1 MPVTVRQYDDF
12 DLQVR
17 PFQDGDFEAAVLRS
31 PAGEARQPFTLPQ
44 SPAEMAALLPEIEA
58 AIAGGNDS
66 GVAQAMRFGAM
77 LFTALFTGKLLQLF
91 DQSLSHAQSRGRDL
105 RIRLRVLDDPLLA
118 ALPWELLYDTR
129 EQRFIALRPDVVL
142 TRTVE
147 AQQPA
152 RDLAMAPPLRVLAMA
167 SQPSDMAALDL
178 DRERAQLE
186 RSLARLGAGVELRWV
201 DGQSWRALHDALQQ
215 ADWHVFHF
223 LGHGLFD
230 RTAGSGALAF
240 AGDDGLAELHTAE
253 ELSRLLGDHDALRLV
268 VLNACEGAQDGGSQM
283 DAGIAQQL
291 VRAGVPAVVAM
302 QGPIRD
308 THAAELTRSFYG
320 ALGNGL
326 AIDAAFAE
334 ARKALSLAAPGALAW
349 AVPVLVMRSGDSRF
363 AVQDKRLQ
371 WDGRNPYRGLETF
384 QEADAEF
391 FFGRERLV
399 DELVDR
405 LADAR
410 FVCVAGPS
418 GSGKSSLV
426 QAGLLYALKQ
436 GRIAK
441 SEHWLYATAS
451 PSTAPLDELARAVA
465 RAGKTPIAAE
475 YIRKNAVQDGTA
487 LCTQVET
494 LLTHDRQQ
502 RFVLYVDQFEEL
514 FTQTSAESERIAF
527 LAQLTTAAE
536 KTDCRTIVIVSI
548 RSDFLSQCSAYP
560 ALRELINRQF
570 FLVGEM
576 QPEELEQAIVQPA
589 LAVGAGVEPELIDK
603 ITAEMDGEPGALPL
617 MEFALRDLFESET
630 VKKQAGDAVT
640 LTLDAYLR
648 RGGIRKALRRHADRV
663 FKTLT
668 PEQQVLTRSLFT
680 FLVEVG
686 VGAQPTRRTA
696 TVDALQHLGKPQ
708 AVDAVLQALADAR
721 LLTTSS
727 PANGDAGTVT
737 VAHERLLSSWPWLE
751 KLIDENREAIYLQ
764 NIVARDASEWAKN
777 DRDISYLYAGAR
789 LATIE
794 EMLSDERLQ
803 PSAHSFE
810 FIQESVAEARRKS
823 LAEVEM
829 HRKELAREKMLRNR
843 LRLLLVMALALLV
856 VMVGATILIQARNK
870 LLQATTLEAE
880 VNELVAETRYSLS
893 QVNPNTQ
900 QALRDGIQA
909 LSMATELSGGPRYA
923 AEDVVHDVL
932 QQARL
937 DGTIPLDNYFIQDME
952 QSDGLVA
959 GAASD
964 GSVRLWQAD
973 ETGLLVPQ
981 RSLYCDS
988 GAVANKVA
996 LGGRQVAVATDGGM
1010 VCVWNLD
1017 TRERLFRQ
1025 QINSTYIDLSDDG
1038 QILATASGDWVRI
1051 WVVVTGQQID
1061 DFHAGAGVI
1070 FDIDF
1075 QHTGSFLVALARNGI
1090 VVRDY
1095 RTRSAV
1101 WETNPDEPASRFS
1114 IGQGGHLALSHDDIW
1129 MAVTRDE
1136 EILVWK
1142 QQPTDDSFSNYSI
1155 YDRLNTAHS
1164 ATITAANFSANGR
1177 CLATASDD
1185 QTIKIWETENRRLRF
1200 VLSGH
1205 VATPTS
1211 VVFGSPPPA
1220 TAASDASMCGTEL
1233 FSAGEDKTIK
1243 QWNVGASRD
1252 LLTIPLSASFV
1263 ESIAVSPNSDVS
1275 LFAAVD
1281 GNGLLTLV
1289 DYETGLIR
1297 TQQQVHDLRGNH
1309 VAFSPG
1315 EGRYVASA
1323 GDDHFIVVYDTVDDM
1338 EFARFDTHTGAIQ
1351 AVAFGLSGSVV
1362 ASGGEDRSIKFWD
1375 IHTQQQARAP
1385 IDVPWPIWSLEYG
1398 PTGGIIAMGTEH
1410 DVRILDAETGKET
1423 IILDADKD
1431 GKRIL
1436 DIEFSSKGN
1445 WLAAANERGTVD
1457 IWQLPESFERSY
1469 LTNPMKSLLSDSG
1482 PVYSLALSPNG
1493 ELLAATTNAGEILV
1507 YQTEDWTQRLRLGTD
1522 TTDQEMNS
1530 VAFSLDSQLLLA
1542 ACEDGTVRVYR
1553 IDPIE
1558 DLLELAKER
1567 LIPYTQLDSR

>member
-1 MPVTVRQYDDF
+1 MPVTVRQYEDF
-12 DLQVR
+12 DLQLR
-17 PFQDGDFEAAVLRS
+17 PTQDGAYEAAVLRS
-31 PAGEARQPFTLPQ
+31 PAGETRQPVVLPQ
-44 SPAEMAALLPEIEA
+44 SPAEVSAQLADVER
-58 AIAGGNDS
+58 AITDGGDA
-66 GVAQAMRFGAM
+66 GVAVAIRFGAM
-77 LFTALFTGKLLQLF
+77 LFASLFTGKVLQLY
-91 DQSLSHAQSRGRDL
+91 DQSLSHVRSRGRDL
-105 RIRLRVLDDPLLA
+105 RIRLRVLDDALLA

-129 EQRFIALRPDVVL
+129 AQRFVALQPDVVL

-147 AQQPA
+147 AQQPVK
-152 RDLAMAPPLRVLAMA
+152 DLAVAPPLRVLAMA
-167 SQPSDMAALDL
+167 AQPADLAAFDLERERRHLDL
-178 DRERAQLE
+178 A
-186 RSLARLGAGVELRWV
+186 LARLGDGVELHWV
-201 DGQSWRALHDALQQ
+201 DGQNWRALLDALQRGE
-215 ADWHVFHF
+215 WHVFHF

-230 RTAGSGALAF
+230 RAEGAGALAF
-240 AGDDGLAELHTAE
+240 AGEDGLAELHTAD
-253 ELSRLLGDHDALRLV
+253 ELSRLLGDHDTLRLV
-268 VLNACEGAQDGGSQM
+268 VLNACEGAQGSGSQM

-302 QGPIRD
+302 QAPIAE

-334 ARKALSLAAPGALAW
+334 ARKALSLAAPGTLAW
-349 AVPVLVMRSGDSRF
+349 AVPVLVLRSGDSRL
-363 AVQDKRLQ
+363 AVQEEVKR

-384 QEADAEF
+384 QEVDAEF

-405 LADAR
+405 LAEAR

-441 SEHWLYATAS
+441 SEHWLYTTAS
-451 PSTAPLDELARAVA
+451 PSTEPLEELARAAA
-465 RAGKTPIAAE
+465 RAGKTPAAAE
-475 YIRKNAVQDGTA
+475 YIRKYAAQDATA
-487 LCTQVET
+487 LCTQIET
-494 LLTHDRQQ
+494 LLSHDRQQ

-514 FTQTSAESERIAF
+514 FTQTRSESERTAF

-536 KTDCRTIVIVSI
+536 TADCRTIVIVSI

-589 LAVGAGVEPELIDK
+589 LAVGANVEPDLIDK
-603 ITAEMDGEPGALPL
+603 IAAEMEGEPGALPL

-630 VKKQAGDAVT
+630 AKKQAGDTVT
-640 LTLDAYLR
+640 LTLDAYMR

-668 PEQQVLTRSLFT
+668 PDQQMLARSLFT

-686 VGAQPTRRTA
+686 VGAQPTRRSA
-696 TVDALQHLGKPQ
+696 TVKTLQHLGQPQ
-708 AVDAVLQALADAR
+708 AVDAVLQTLADAR

-727 PANGDAGTVT
+727 PGNGDAGTVT

-751 KLIDENREAIYLQ
+751 KLIDENRETIYLQ
-764 NIVARDASEWAKN
+764 NIVARDAAEWAKN
-777 DRDISYLYAGAR
+777 DRDVSYLYAGAR

-794 EMLSDERLQ
+794 EMLSDKRVQ
-803 PSAHSFE
+803 PSELSLE
-810 FIQESVAEARRKS
+810 FIEGSVAEARRKS
-823 LAEVEM
+823 LAEAET

-843 LRLLLVMALALLV
+843 LRLLLVMALALLA
-856 VMVGATILIQARNK
+856 VMVGATIFIQARNK
-870 LLQATTLEAE
+870 LLQVKTLEAE
-880 VNELVAETRYSLS
+880 VNQLVAETRYSLS
-893 QVNPNTQ
+893 LVNPDTQ

-909 LSMATELSGGPRYA
+909 LSKATELSGEPRYA

-937 DGTIPLDNYFIQDME
+937 ESTIPLDNYFIQDMD
-952 QSDGLVA
+952 QAGGLFA

-964 GSVRLWQAD
+964 GSIRLWQAD
-973 ETGLLVPQ
+973 ETGLLMPQ
-981 RSLYCDS
+981 GPLYCDAS
-988 GAVANKVA
+988 ATANKVA
-996 LGGRQVAVATDGGM
+996 LGGRRVAVATESGM

-1017 TRERLFRQ
+1017 AKEWVFRQ
-1025 QINSTYIDLSDDG
+1025 RINSTSLDLSDDG
-1038 QILATASGDWVRI
+1038 QTLATASLDWVRV
-1051 WVVVTGQQID
+1051 WDMANGEQID
-1061 DFHAGAGVI
+1061 DFHSGVGVI

-1075 QHTGSFLVALARNGI
+1075 QHTGSLLVALARTGI

-1095 RTRSAV
+1095 RSHSAV
-1101 WETNPDEPASRFS
+1101 WENDPDEPASQFS
-1114 IGQGGHLALSHDDIW
+1114 IGLSGHLVLSNDDTW

-1142 QQPTDDSFSNYSI
+1142 QQFADGNSSNYSI

-1164 ATITAANFSANGR
+1164 ATITAASFSANGE

-1185 QTIKIWETENRRLRF
+1185 QTVKIWETETRRLRF

-1211 VVFGSPPPA
+1211 VVFGSSPPA

-1243 QWNVGASRD
+1243 RWNVGSSRD
-1252 LLTIPLSASFV
+1252 LLSVAISKAFV
-1263 ESIAVSPNSDVS
+1263 ESIAANPNPDIP
-1275 LFAAVD
+1275 LMAAVD
-1281 GNGLLTLV
+1281 GNGFLTLV
-1289 DYETGLIR
+1289 DYATGRIR
-1297 TQQQVHDLRGNH
+1297 TQQHIHSTRGNH
-1309 VAFSPG
+1309 VAFSPRDV
-1315 EGRYVASA
+1315 RYVASA
-1323 GDDHFIVVYDTVDDM
+1323 SDDHDVVVYDTV
-1338 EFARFDTHTGAIQ
+1338 EGREYARFDAHTGAIQ
-1351 AVAFGLSGSVV
+1351 AVAFSPIGSVV
-1362 ASGGEDRSIKFWD
+1362 ASGGGDRIIKFWD
-1375 IHTQQQARAP
+1375 IYTHQQARTP
-1385 IDVPWPIWSLEYG
+1385 ISVTWPIWSLEFD
-1398 PTGGIIAMGTEH
+1398 PTGEIIAIGTEK
-1410 DVRILDAETGKET
+1410 DLRILDAGTGKEM

-1431 GKRIL
+1431 GERIL

-1457 IWQLPESFERSY
+1457 IWQLPETFEGSY
-1469 LTNPMKSLLSDSG
+1469 LTNPMKSLLSSSG
-1482 PVYSLALSPNG
+1482 AVYSLALSPNG
-1493 ELLAATTNAGEILV
+1493 KLLAATTDKGEILV
-1507 YQTEDWTQRLRLGTD
+1507 YQTEDWAQRLRLGTD
-1522 TTDQEMNS
+1522 TTDQEMNG
-1530 VAFSLDSQLLLA
+1530 VAFSPDSQLLLA

-1558 DLLELAKER
+1558 KLLELAEER
-1567 LIPYTQLDSR
+1567 LAPYSQLDSK